1 MLLAAAHLT
10 PDVMLTASHQDPA
23 SRPLTLTLMDR
34 DVNTDHY
41 MLHYDVNTG
50 SVDMKW
56 WICLLCQDGLFDTV
70 TGMNIRSIANG
81 NESKEVGVIDKA
93 DTDWVADTTE
103 EETEIRTQE

>member
-1 MLLAAAHLT
+1 
-10 PDVMLTASHQDPA
+10 
-23 SRPLTLTLMDR
+23 MDR

-70 TGMNIRSIANG
+70 IGMNIRSIADG